1 VLTRLRLVAGGP
13 ALAIGLCVLAASAP
27 AAPPDLPKD
36 SYKRA
41 IDAEITSIQG
51 LLKGGSP
58 DKRAANTIKAEA
70 MMLALYGEATGNA
83 ALTSQALQVAEAAAK
98 KDWKG
103 ADAAAK
109 GLGSPKAGAAPK
121 GPLHEQAKFDLDAAM
136 SPFRLGKVGG
146 LNIEADIRAAVKG
159 SPVKGPDAELIAVRR
174 AASSLPVPF
183 SPRMS
188 TVAAVGAYAWSRWST
203 RRIFGLLPTTPSNPN
218 FSSSWRRRSRSVR
231 ARSAD
236 LSTTARSSARSI
248 GFCR

>member
-1 VLTRLRLVAGGP
+1 MLTRLRLVAGGT

-136 SPFRLGKVGG
+136 SPFRLGKVG
-146 LNIEADIRAAVKG
+146 
-159 SPVKGPDAELIAVRR
+159 SVRR
-174 AASSLPVPF
+174 
-183 SPRMS
+183 
-188 TVAAVGAYAWSRWST
+188 
-203 RRIFGLLPTTPSNPN
+203 
-218 FSSSWRRRSRSVR
+218 
-231 ARSAD
+231 
-236 LSTTARSSARSI
+236 
-248 GFCR
+248 